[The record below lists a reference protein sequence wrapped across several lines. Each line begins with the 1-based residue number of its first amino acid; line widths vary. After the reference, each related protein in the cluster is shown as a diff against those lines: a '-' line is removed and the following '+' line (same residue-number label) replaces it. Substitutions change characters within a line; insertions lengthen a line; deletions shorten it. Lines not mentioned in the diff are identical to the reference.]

1 MKIEKCPHCGGDVML
16 CQASGTLPVIP
27 GYSLLCLN
35 CGMEFRYRRDPM
47 ENVGQYTYNAAKAAT
62 DIIEKFNRRV
72 TQDGV

>member
-1 MKIEKCPHCGGDVML
+1 MKIEKCPQCGGDGML

-27 GYSLLCLN
+27 DYSLLCLN

>member
-1 MKIEKCPHCGGDVML
+1 ML